1 MKFIK
6 EKLEYIYIYIIR
18 NIAYLQAVYEN
29 YNDYNT
35 KIQEKQINFFYE
47 SIHGLFDDD
56 YDEVVLF
63 IKENPGVLPLIQ
75 SIFDYE
81 EQRMDRTTE
90 KISCIITSSR
100 YNDTSFEI
108 NIPSAAVFI
117 HDILNNEV
125 PNFVFHNYTEDEA
138 RQIFSDIVYER
149 CCLNIEENVML
160 NPPVNKPKYVY

>member
-6 EKLEYIYIYIIR
+6 EKLEYIYISIIR

-29 YNDYNT
+29 YNDYTT
-35 KIQEKQINFFYE
+35 KTQEKQINFFYE
-47 SIHGLFDDD
+47 SIHGLFDDE

-63 IKENPGVLPLIQ
+63 IKENPSILPVIQ

-108 NIPSAAVFI
+108 NIPAAAVFI

-138 RQIFSDIVYER
+138 RKIFSYIVYQQSFI
-149 CCLNIEENVML
+149 NTKENFIL
-160 NPPVNKPKYVY
+160 NPPVNKPKYMY